1 MQVKLD
7 LYFEEKQFD
16 VLLLTKLS
24 SAKISFVQQSV
35 LLRRH
40 INFKM
45 LDLDAYDF
53 YQGFLNSPKISSES
67 FSWTSLDSAAYTDK
81 FLTS

>member
-1 MQVKLD
+1 MQVELD

-35 LLRRH
+35 PLRRH

-45 LDLDAYDF
+45 LDLDAYE
-53 YQGFLNSPKISSES
+53 FLSR
-67 FSWTSLDSAAYTDK
+67 LLK
-81 FLTS
+81 FTKNLV

>member
-1 MQVKLD
+1 MQVELD

-24 SAKISFVQQSV
+24 SPKISFVQQSV

-45 LDLDAYDF
+45 LDLDACKA
-53 YQGFLNSPKISSES
+53 S
-67 FSWTSLDSAAYTDK
+67 
-81 FLTS
+81 